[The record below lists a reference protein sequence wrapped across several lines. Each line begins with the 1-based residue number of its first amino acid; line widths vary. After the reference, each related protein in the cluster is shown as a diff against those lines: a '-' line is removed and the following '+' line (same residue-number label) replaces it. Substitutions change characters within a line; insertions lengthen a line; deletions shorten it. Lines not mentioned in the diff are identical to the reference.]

1 MHLSTFASDST
12 MGLVKQIFKSIFLSE
27 PCYTKPLLTC
37 HGGLIFLKKYGFES
51 QQVTIE
57 THSGRKR

>member
-1 MHLSTFASDST
+1 